1 MIKMPNK
8 TNLLIT
14 EHNRT
19 EVNKLNAILNYYDN
33 PRLND
38 VESVRKG
45 DRVKSTTKDFDLTE
59 DKEYEIIE
67 VNNTTM
73 ITIMNDIGE
82 IDMYTVEYF
91 KL

>member
-1 MIKMPNK
+1 M
-8 TNLLIT
+8 
-14 EHNRT
+14 
-19 EVNKLNAILNYYDN
+19 NAILNYYDN

>member
-1 MIKMPNK
+1 MIA
-8 TNLLIT
+8 
-14 EHNRT
+14 
-19 EVNKLNAILNYYDN
+19 VLNFYDN

-38 VESVRKG
+38 VESVQKG
-45 DRVKSTTKDFDLTE
+45 DKVKSITNDFDLTKG
-59 DKEYEIIE
+59 KEYKIIE
-67 VNNTTM
+67 VNSPTM